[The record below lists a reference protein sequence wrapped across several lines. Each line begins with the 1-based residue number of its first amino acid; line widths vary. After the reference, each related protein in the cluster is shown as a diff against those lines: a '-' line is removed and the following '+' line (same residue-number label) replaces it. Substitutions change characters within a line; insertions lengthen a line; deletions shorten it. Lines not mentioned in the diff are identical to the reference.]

1 MSLNTHDNKLIKIG
15 IFYDG
20 GYFARV
26 SHYYRHYDPRR
37 SRISIR
43 GLHEF
48 IRETVAQLEKVDTRN
63 FCQIVDAHYFR
74 GRFSAYEAAKR
85 QNQLFNER
93 LFDDVL
99 MYGNIVTHYL
109 PMMADRSGRNFMT
122 EKGIDV
128 WFALE
133 AYELSILKRFNVVV
147 LITGDGDHLPLIRKL
162 NALGTRVMLL
172 YWDIEFPTDT
182 IEKPIR
188 TSQTLINEATYEINM
203 VNVLNTR
210 KQTPIVENIFLES
223 EDSNR
228 EEEEPRVV
236 RSVIPAIFSARPDT
250 GLVST
255 GTTQPYTN
263 TPGTAIPGKKYKG
276 KVIHIDH
283 QKGIGNLNG
292 LDNDYANLIFFRNF
306 REPEA
311 FDELQKYDPV
321 EFEVSRNLK
330 GELAINVHVT
340 EYEYD
345 EQEESA
351 LPQNQEQNE
360 KTIL

>member
-26 SHYYRHYDPRR
+26 SHYYRHYDQRR
-37 SRISIR
+37 SRISIK

-48 IRETVAQLEKVDTRN
+48 IRDKIHELEDVEKN
-63 FCQIVDAHYFR
+63 YCQIVDAHYFR

-85 QNQLFNER
+85 PNQLFNER

-109 PMMADRSGRNFMT
+109 PMVADKTGRRDMT

-147 LITGDGDHLPLIRKL
+147 LITGDGDHLPLLRKL

-172 YWDIEFPTDT
+172 YWDIEFPSDV

-203 VNVLNTR
+203 VNILNNR
-210 KQTPIVENIFLES
+210 KLTPIVENIFLES

-228 EEEEPRVV
+228 EEDENGRLPRPTLGY
-236 RSVIPAIFSARPDT
+236 RSDAY
-250 GLVST
+250 
-255 GTTQPYTN
+255 QPGNGSQPQPFTN
-263 TPGTAIPGKKYKG
+263 TPGTAIPGKKYRG

-292 LDNDYANLIFFRNF
+292 LDNEYANLIFFRNF

-311 FDELQKYDPV
+311 FDELQKYDQV

-330 GELAINVHVT
+330 GELAVNVRLAD
-340 EYEYD
+340 YEIEEPEAEAVPQD
-345 EQEESA
+345 EEE
-351 LPQNQEQNE
+351 QVR
-360 KTIL
+360 

>member
-26 SHYYRHYDPRR
+26 SHYYRHYDQRR
-37 SRISIR
+37 SRISIK

-48 IRETVAQLEKVDTRN
+48 IRDKVHEVEDVEKN
-63 FCQIVDAHYFR
+63 YCQIVDAHYFR
-74 GRFSAYEAAKR
+74 GRFSAYEAAR
-85 QNQLFNER
+85 RPNQLFNER

-109 PMMADRSGRNFMT
+109 PMISDKSGKRDMT

-147 LITGDGDHLPLIRKL
+147 LITGDGDHLPLVRKL

-172 YWDIEFPTDT
+172 YWDIEFPSDT
-182 IEKPIR
+182 IERPIR
-188 TSQTLINEATYEINM
+188 TSQTLINEATYEVNM
-203 VNVLNTR
+203 VNVLNNR
-210 KQTPIVENIFLES
+210 KLTPIVENIFLEPDEANRD
-223 EDSNR
+223 EDESGKSLR
-228 EEEEPRVV
+228 PVPSGIGGAPRGET
-236 RSVIPAIFSARPDT
+236 T
-250 GLVST
+250 G
-255 GTTQPYTN
+255 G
-263 TPGTAIPGKKYKG
+263 PGIPGKKYRG

-311 FDELQKYDPV
+311 FDELQKYDIV

-330 GELAINVHVT
+330 GELAVNVHLT
-340 EYEYD
+340 DYEYE
-345 EQEESA
+345 ETEE
-351 LPQNQEQNE
+351 ETNE
-360 KTIL
+360 KPEETLQ

>member
-26 SHYYRHYDPRR
+26 SHYYRHYDARR
-37 SRISIR
+37 SRISIK

-48 IRETVAQLEKVDTRN
+48 VREKIHELEDVEKN
-63 FCQIVDAHYFR
+63 YCQIVDAHYFR
-74 GRFSAYEAAKR
+74 GRFSAYEAAR
-85 QNQLFNER
+85 RPNQLFNER

-109 PMMADRSGRNFMT
+109 PMIADKTGKRDMT

-147 LITGDGDHLPLIRKL
+147 LITGDGDHLPLVRKL

-172 YWDIEFPTDT
+172 YWDIEFPSDT
-182 IEKPIR
+182 FEKPIR

-203 VNVLNTR
+203 VNILNNR
-210 KQTPIVENIFLES
+210 KLTPIIESIFLES
-223 EDSNR
+223 DDTNR
-228 EEEEPRVV
+228 EEDEFQKTLRPANGGVLPKTDGVV
-236 RSVIPAIFSARPDT
+236 
-250 GLVST
+250 
-255 GTTQPYTN
+255 GTVQPYTH

-292 LDNDYANLIFFRNF
+292 LDNEYANLIFFRNF

-330 GELAINVHVT
+330 GELAINVHLT

-345 EQEESA
+345 EE
-351 LPQNQEQNE
+351 QEQGDE
-360 KTIL
+360 KSEEPVEQN

>member
-1 MSLNTHDNKLIKIG
+1 MSLNTNDNKLIKIG

-26 SHYYRHYDPRR
+26 SHYYRHYDQRR
-37 SRISIR
+37 SRISIK

-48 IRETVAQLEKVDTRN
+48 IREKVHELEDVDKN
-63 FCQIVDAHYFR
+63 YCQIVDAHYFR

-85 QNQLFNER
+85 SNQLFNER

-109 PMMADRSGRNFMT
+109 PMMQDRTGRREMT

-133 AYELSILKRFNVVV
+133 AYELAILKRFNVVV

-162 NALGTRVMLL
+162 NTLGTRVMLL
-172 YWDIEFPTDT
+172 YWDIEFPADSA
-182 IEKPIR
+182 ERSIR
-188 TSQTLINEATYEINM
+188 TSQTLINEATHEINM
-203 VNVLNTR
+203 VSVLNNR
-210 KQTPIVENIFLES
+210 KLTPIVEGIFLES
-223 EDSNR
+223 EDTLNNTGQ
-228 EEEEPRVV
+228 EEEE
-236 RSVIPAIFSARPDT
+236 ARPPRPSNGHVPT
-250 GLVST
+250 RPETPTPTASLSSAI
-255 GTTQPYTN
+255 PYTN

-283 QKGIGNLNG
+283 QRGIGNLNG
-292 LDNDYANLIFFRNF
+292 QDTDYANLIFFRNF
-306 REPEA
+306 REPEG
-311 FDELQKYDPV
+311 FDELQKYDTV

-330 GELAINVHVT
+330 GELAVNVRLIEE
-340 EYEYD
+340 EY
-345 EQEESA
+345 QEEETV
-351 LPQNQEQNE
+351 QEENQ
-360 KTIL
+360 

>member
-26 SHYYRHYDPRR
+26 SHYYRHYDQRR
-37 SRISIR
+37 SRISIK

-48 IRETVAQLEKVDTRN
+48 IRDKIHELEDVEKN
-63 FCQIVDAHYFR
+63 YCQIVDSHYFR

-85 QNQLFNER
+85 PNQLFNER

-109 PMMADRSGRNFMT
+109 PMITDKTGRREMT

-133 AYELSILKRFNVVV
+133 AYELAILKRFNVVV

-172 YWDIEFPTDT
+172 YWDVEFPTDT

-203 VNVLNTR
+203 VNILNNR
-210 KQTPIVENIFLES
+210 KLTPIVENIFLES
-223 EDSNR
+223 EESNR
-228 EEEEPRVV
+228 DEDETLKASRVTPGAPLF
-236 RSVIPAIFSARPDT
+236 RTDAYPANGA
-250 GLVST
+250 
-255 GTTQPYTN
+255 QPYTN
-263 TPGTAIPGKKYKG
+263 TPGTAIPGKKYRG

-292 LDNDYANLIFFRNF
+292 LDNEYANLIFFRNF

-311 FDELQKYDPV
+311 FDELQKYDLV

-330 GELAINVHVT
+330 GELAVNVHLSDY
-340 EYEYD
+340 EYEESNEND
-345 EQEESA
+345 AETEAEPINEEQ
-351 LPQNQEQNE
+351 
-360 KTIL
+360 